1 MVARVTLHN
10 MRQDRA
16 EIVRSYGA
24 RLRGQAGISK
34 YVIKCPGCEDH
45 VNYTDAMFLPVE
57 LQMPRYSLTSLVTK
71 SRT

>member
-1 MVARVTLHN
+1 

-57 LQMPRYSLTSLVTK
+57 LQMPRYSLT
-71 SRT
+71 